1 MAKRSVFMLE
11 ISIAVVFSL
20 FLLLF
25 GFVFFD
31 ASARHKLCVDLV
43 INTLSDVQTP
53 QIISTL
59 ELQCFGSVLAVVK
72 KTDAHTIEAMEKQ
85 YKIDKI
91 IYI

>member
-1 MAKRSVFMLE
+1 MLE

-25 GFVFFD
+25 GFIFFD
-31 ASARHKLCVDLV
+31 TSAHHKLCVDLV
-43 INTLSDVQTP
+43 INTLSDVPTP

-59 ELQCFGSVLAVVK
+59 ELSGFGSVIAVVK
-72 KTDAHTIEAMEKQ
+72 QEDERTIEAMEKQ
-85 YKIDKI
+85 YKVNRI